1 METFSDDWLDK
12 IGAMSTDVTYE
23 QSEDIEDTT
32 VIVDSGIR
40 RNNQEQ
46 YETFMCDVH
55 IGDFELLDDAREMKK
70 QFKYINR
77 EIIGRS
83 VHHLVKPKGKYKLN
97 ITNIH
102 RLLKGVKKK

>member
-1 METFSDDWLDK
+1 METFSDWLDK

-23 QSEDIEDTT
+23 QHEDTDYT

-40 RNNQEQ
+40 RNNQGQ

-55 IGDFELLDDAREMKK
+55 IGDFELLDDAREIKK